1 MNRDERKSEAGFA
14 HAVQIEREGSEGGRH
29 TGLAF
34 CGASTGQE
42 TITRTC
48 KRCNPVPARANSA
61 GSRYE
66 FRLATIIKISNVS
79 MLHGWHGCCSILVR
93 INHLTGGTGT

>member
-1 MNRDERKSEAGFA
+1 MNRDERSSEAGFA
-14 HAVQIEREGSEGGRH
+14 HAVQIEREGCEVRRY

-34 CGASTGQE
+34 CGASTDQK

-48 KRCNPVPARANSA
+48 NPCNPVPARANSA

-66 FRLATIIKISNVS
+66 FRLALIIKISNVS
-79 MLHGWHGCCSILVR
+79 MLQGWHGI
-93 INHLTGGTGT
+93 